1 MPRRRLLAITYHHPP
16 DTSGGHRWALMGK
29 WLRRLGHE
37 VVTVTSAAHGGLA
50 DDQATGTQRVGD
62 LASSP
67 TLRRLLGRPAVASSE
82 PVTASPSRIFT
93 DVIVPDANLATW
105 APGALRVARRLI
117 RERDFDCLLTSGPP
131 HSTHLIGL
139 MLGSSR
145 PAWIADF
152 RDGWRYEPLRPPWP
166 TPLQERLDG
175 ALERR
180 VVTAAE
186 AVIGVTRPIAEDFRD
201 RLGVRSAYIANGWD
215 PDWLEGGLDG
225 DAPELAPDTV
235 NIVHTGTLGSGAWRD
250 PAPLFAALSRL
261 AAEDPGGAR
270 RPRLV
275 LAGQLDA
282 ESERLI
288 EGVGGDLVQ
297 HLGRIPRER
306 ALALQRQ
313 SDALLLLTSSRHV
326 SHATGKL
333 FEYLAAGTP
342 IIALAKGNEAAR
354 IVEETA
360 TGVTVAPDDVEGI
373 CRAIRSAMDGSLAR
387 GYAPRD
393 LDRYVYPGPAEAVAE
408 LIEQAIARRLPA
420 RRPRA

>member
-1 MPRRRLLAITYHHPP
+1 MPARRLLVVTYHHPP

-29 WLRRLGHE
+29 WLRTLGHE
-37 VVTVTSAAHGGLA
+37 VVTVTSAAHGGLP
-50 DDQATGTQRVGD
+50 DDQATGTQRVDD

-67 TLRRLLGRPAVASSE
+67 TLRRLLRRPATASPELVA
-82 PVTASPSRIFT
+82 ASPSRVFT

-105 APGALRVARRLI
+105 APGALRAARRLI
-117 RERDFDCLLTSGPP
+117 RERDFDCLVTSGPP

-166 TPLQERLDG
+166 TPPQERLD
-175 ALERR
+175 AVLERR
-180 VVTAAE
+180 VVTRAE
-186 AVIGVTRPIAEDFRD
+186 AVIGVTRPIAEDFRQ
-201 RLGVRSAYIANGWD
+201 RLGVESAYIANGWD
-215 PDWLEGGLDG
+215 PDWQNDG
-225 DAPELAPDTV
+225 TDGNAPELPPDTV

-250 PAPLFAALSRL
+250 PAPLFAALQRL
-261 AAEDPGGAR
+261 AEEDGSAR
-270 RPRLV
+270 VRLV
-275 LAGQLDA
+275 LAGHLDT
-282 ESERLI
+282 ELEKLI
-288 EGVGGDLVQ
+288 QSVNGDLVQ
-297 HLGRIPRER
+297 HLGRMPRQQ
-306 ALALQRQ
+306 ALALQRRG
-313 SDALLLLTSSRHV
+313 DALLLLTSSRHV

-333 FEYLAAGTP
+333 FEYLASGTP

-354 IVEETA
+354 IVQETA

-387 GYAPRD
+387 GYAPRG

-408 LIEQAIARRLPA
+408 LIEESLARRA
-420 RRPRA
+420 TA